1 MKVEGKQRDN
11 SDNELLLL
19 PSQLSQAPA
28 PAMKTVKEFLESST
42 IHGLV
47 YISTTK
53 RLVRLLWLCVVIL
66 GFSGAGVL
74 IHQSFSS
81 WTASPVSTTI
91 EVLPITELDLP
102 NVTVCPPKNTFI
114 TLNPD
119 LVMARNVTLDDEQRQ
134 ELIDSVP
141 DSVYDSSL
149 GAQYVEFLEYRT
161 NTGQDNYRDW
171 YIGITKVDLPRR
183 DVENGI
189 NIYSLETTKL
199 EGTFTS
205 PDFPEPFDENKFD
218 PKLKTELY
226 ITISVDMEKLVPS
239 GYASLI
245 MEINYD
251 IEESVEFIRF
261 EEQEREISE
270 ELEGNQQNKVKES
283 FITNTSLTLE
293 PNLNYVRKE
302 YGLIED
308 MESNR

>member
-1 MKVEGKQRDN
+1 
-11 SDNELLLL
+11 
-19 PSQLSQAPA
+19 
-28 PAMKTVKEFLESST
+28 MKTVKEFLESST

-53 RLVRLLWLCVVIL
+53 RLVRLLWLCVVIS
-66 GFSGAGVL
+66 GFMGAGVL

-91 EVLPITELDLP
+91 EVLPITDLDLP

-149 GAQYVEFLEYRT
+149 GAQYVDFLEYRT

-226 ITISVDMEKLVPS
+226 ITISVDMEKLIS
-239 GYASLI
+239 GFASLI
-245 MEINYD
+245 IEIHYD

-270 ELEGNQQNKVKES
+270 ELEEENSSRNMLRRRKREGNQQNKVKES

>member
-1 MKVEGKQRDN
+1 
-11 SDNELLLL
+11 
-19 PSQLSQAPA
+19 
-28 PAMKTVKEFLESST
+28 MKTVKEFLESST

-53 RLVRLLWLCVVIL
+53 RLVRLLWLCVVIS
-66 GFSGAGVL
+66 GFMGAGVL

-91 EVLPITELDLP
+91 EVLPITDLDLP
-102 NVTVCPPKNTFI
+102 NVTVCPPRNTFI

-149 GAQYVEFLEYRT
+149 GAQYVDFLEYRT

-171 YIGITKVDLPRR
+171 FIGITKLDLPRR

-245 MEINYD
+245 MEIHYD
-251 IEESVEFIRF
+251 IEDSVEFIRF

-270 ELEGNQQNKVKES
+270 ELEEENSSRNMLRRRKREGNQQNKVKES
-283 FITNTSLTLE
+283 FITNKSLTLE
-293 PNLNYVRKE
+293 HNLNYLRKE

-308 MESNR
+308 YGANE

>member
-1 MKVEGKQRDN
+1 M
-11 SDNELLLL
+11 
-19 PSQLSQAPA
+19 
-28 PAMKTVKEFLESST
+28 MKTVKEFLESST

-47 YISTTK
+47 YISTTSSF
-53 RLVRLLWLCVVIL
+53 VRLLWVGIVIT
-66 GFSGAGVL
+66 GFSGAAIL
-74 IHQSFSS
+74 IQQSFSS
-81 WTASPVSTTI
+81 WAVSPVSTTI
-91 EVLPITELDLP
+91 ETLPITDLDLP
-102 NVTVCPPKNTFI
+102 NVTVCPPRNTFI

-149 GAQYVEFLEYRT
+149 GAQYVDFLEYRT

-171 YIGITKVDLPRR
+171 YIGITKLDLPRR

-226 ITISVDMEKLVPS
+226 ITISVDMEKLIS
-239 GYASLI
+239 GFASLI
-245 MEINYD
+245 IEIHYD

-270 ELEGNQQNKVKES
+270 EMEEENGNRNMLRRRKREGNQQNKVKES

-293 PNLNYVRKE
+293 HNLNYVRKE
-302 YGLIED
+302 YGVIED